1 MIQSGALGWLD
12 ILDSRKLAV
21 KWRWRK
27 PTSTLYSVAALPF
40 PKMLFQNFYERKR
53 DATIIDVAQ
62 VVVVVSA
69 YIKSNELNFA
79 SPLLYIDDCS
89 LWWWKQPPYWL
100 DITILAFARLF
111 LLTKLSNNSEI
122 MDRLV
127 SHYSIWHNNSMAD
140 LRVYFFF
147 KSSKIIPHE
156 TWKIAAQKNIK
167 TPIVNDTNF

>member
-1 MIQSGALGWLD
+1 MPWRNVFWNSWGLLMIQSGALGWLD

-21 KWRWRK
+21 KWRWRE

-79 SPLLYIDDCS
+79 SPHLLSIDDCS
-89 LWWWKQPPYWL
+89 LFDDGNNPPYWL
-100 DITILAFARLF
+100 DITSLAFARLF

-127 SHYSIWHNNSMAD
+127 SHLQQVCM
-140 LRVYFFF
+140 
-147 KSSKIIPHE
+147 
-156 TWKIAAQKNIK
+156 T
-167 TPIVNDTNF
+167 

>member
-1 MIQSGALGWLD
+1 MIQIGALGWLD

-21 KWRWRK
+21 KWRWRDE

-40 PKMLFQNFYERKR
+40 PKMLFQNFYERNR

-79 SPLLYIDDCS
+79 SPLLFDDGNN
-89 LWWWKQPPYWL
+89 PPYWL

-127 SHYSIWHNNSMAD
+127 SHYSIWHNNSSMAD
-140 LRVYFFF
+140 LRVDFFF
-147 KSSKIIPHE
+147 KS
-156 TWKIAAQKNIK
+156 
-167 TPIVNDTNF
+167 

>member
-1 MIQSGALGWLD
+1 MPWRNVFWHSWGLLMIQSGALGWLD

-140 LRVYFFF
+140 LRVDFFF
-147 KSSKIIPHE
+147 KS
-156 TWKIAAQKNIK
+156 
-167 TPIVNDTNF
+167 

>member
-1 MIQSGALGWLD
+1 MPWRNVFWNSWGLLMIQSGALGWLD

-79 SPLLYIDDCS
+79 SPLLYIGDCS

-127 SHYSIWHNNSMAD
+127 SHYSYDITTVWQMSW
-140 LRVYFFF
+140 FFF
-147 KSSKIIPHE
+147 
-156 TWKIAAQKNIK
+156 
-167 TPIVNDTNF
+167 